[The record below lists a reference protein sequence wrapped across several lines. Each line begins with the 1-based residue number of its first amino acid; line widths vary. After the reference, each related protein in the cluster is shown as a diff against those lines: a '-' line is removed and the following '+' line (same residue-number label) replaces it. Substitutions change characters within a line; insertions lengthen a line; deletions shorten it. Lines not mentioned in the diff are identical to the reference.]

1 MDSGFERFIPVAT
14 AQARPC
20 ARCGIVVIY
29 IVHEQAAAADACYK
43 DRFIDHIQFLKD
55 LANQLCDSAVHTAGA
70 EARDLVLTERCGS
83 CVISFP

>member
-1 MDSGFERFIPVAT
+1 MR
-14 AQARPC
+14 
-20 ARCGIVVIY
+20 RCGIVVIY

-83 CVISFP
+83 CVFLFHNSDHSFPLSVITG